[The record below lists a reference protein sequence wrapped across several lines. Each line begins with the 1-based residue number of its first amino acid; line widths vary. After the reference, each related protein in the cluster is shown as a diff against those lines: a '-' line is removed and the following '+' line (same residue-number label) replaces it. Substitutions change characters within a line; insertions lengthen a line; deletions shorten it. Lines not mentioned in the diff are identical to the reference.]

1 MRRLR
6 LALVGHLQSTHVGR
20 VVYGAIIGLALVV
33 ALQAHPPG
41 SGTVVALII
50 GTAVAV
56 GLAEL
61 YSEVLGTETRNRRRA
76 RHEEVVERRDDSVA
90 VAFGT
95 AFPAVFFILALADV
109 IDDDTAFNLAKWTGL
124 GLISFYGYCAGRLA
138 GAGNGRALVQAFAVG
153 LVAGALIALKAFL
166 H

>member
-6 LALVGHLQSTHVGR
+6 LALVSHLESTHVAR

-41 SGTVVALII
+41 AGTVAALII
-50 GTAVAV
+50 GTAFAV

-61 YSEVLGTETRNRRRA
+61 YSEVLGTETRNKRRA
-76 RHEEVVERRDDSVA
+76 RHEEIVHLVDDSVA
-90 VAFGT
+90 VTFGT
-95 AFPAVFFILALADV
+95 AFPAVFFILAAAGA
-109 IDDDTAFNLAKWTGL
+109 IDDDTAFNLAKWSGL

-138 GAGNGRALVQAFAVG
+138 GAGNVRALVQAFTVG

>member
-6 LALVGHLQSTHVGR
+6 LALVGHLESTHVGR

-41 SGTVVALII
+41 AGTVVALII

-61 YSEVLGTETRNRRRA
+61 YSELLGTETRQRRRA
-76 RHEEVVERRDDSVA
+76 RHEEVVDLLDDSVA

-95 AFPAVFFILALADV
+95 AFPAVFFVLAMANV

-124 GLISFYGYCAGRLA
+124 GLIAGYAFVAARASGQRPA
-138 GAGNGRALVQAFAVG
+138 MALVHAAAVTAIG
-153 LVAGALIALKAFL
+153 VLLIGAKALL

>member
-6 LALVGHLQSTHVGR
+6 LALATHLESTHVAR

-41 SGTVVALII
+41 AGAVVALLV

-56 GLAEL
+56 GVAEL
-61 YSEVLGTETRNRRRA
+61 YSEVLGAETRMRRRP
-76 RHEEVVERRDDSVA
+76 RRDEIVPLLDDSVA

-95 AFPAVFFILALADV
+95 AFPAVFFLLAMANV
-109 IDDDTAFNLAKWTGL
+109 IDDDTAFNAAKWSGL
-124 GLISFYGYCAGRLA
+124 GLIAFYGYCAGRLA
-138 GAGNGRALVQAFAVG
+138 GSGPKGALLQAFT
-153 LVAGALIALKAFL
+153 VALIGGALIGLKALL